1 VAERVESHARLLQ
14 ERGFTFQRMYK
25 QEEIPPEPG
34 ERESLQDSLLIGLS
48 FFSFPLLFSFILSF
62 TKLGN
67 QE

>member
-48 FFSFPLLFSFILSF
+48 FCFSEKTFWKNALFCPWAL
-62 TKLGN
+62 
-67 QE
+67 